1 MLSLL
6 IFFATVLFLRYSP
19 FYMFII
25 ATLILAIFRGGELR
39 LNPAHRN
46 MPSQKGAS
54 RGGTLMHVYDKL
66 TGRGTNDFD

>member
-39 LNPAHRN
+39 SKSVHRN
-46 MPSQKGAS
+46 IPSS
-54 RGGTLMHVYDKL
+54 RGRTLMHVYDKL